1 MEKHL
6 EDADCVHE
14 LQAGFTTDRRAVD
27 NLHILRYC
35 IQQSYKNKKALIVTS
50 LDFKKAFDSEDRGKL
65 IECLMKYNIHP
76 KIISVV
82 AKLYTGDRT
91 NLFLNNE
98 FQTEMHIT
106 NGIKQGC
113 SGSTLLF
120 LILTYEIIQ
129 KLEQANVGY
138 KDDLFIIAILYFADD
153 GLLLSNSI
161 EDAMSN
167 IKLIQEVAEK
177 LGLVINKRKSNV
189 LIYNMNDQPDRI
201 EDIEVKTSLKY
212 LGVKITNAKNCFD
225 EFKNEQLLKAKQL
238 ANISH
243 SIMARSCNR
252 LLIGKNYW
260 KSLGLS
266 SVLYAA
272 EVLEFTEAELLQ
284 LQVTENSV
292 YRSILQAPKYI
303 ANGALRGEV
312 GASSSRARDAKIKIL
327 FAKHLLKDK
336 RNYLN
341 KTILLR
347 EIEQGTNRWTKIF
360 FKYLKEI
367 NITIQN
373 VQTFTKTQ
381 IVDKKKK
388 KNWDTEKWRKEVS
401 EKSTLKLYYSKKMK
415 VKEEKWIDN
424 TEGAKLMVRCRTN
437 SLQLCWRN
445 KFTNGAVQCPGL
457 LWF

>member
-1 MEKHL
+1 M
-6 EDADCVHE
+6 
-14 LQAGFTTDRRAVD
+14 
-27 NLHILRYC
+27 
-35 IQQSYKNKKALIVTS
+35 
-50 LDFKKAFDSEDRGKL
+50 DRGKL
-65 IECLMKYNIHP
+65 IECLMKYNIYP

-82 AKLYTGDRT
+82 AKLYTGDKT

-98 FQTEMHIT
+98 FQTETYIT

-120 LILTYEIIQ
+120 LILTYEILQ

-138 KDDLFIIAILYFADD
+138 KDDLLIIAMLYFADD

-189 LIYNMNDQPDRI
+189 LIYKMNDQPDRI

-225 EFKNEQLLKAKQL
+225 EFKKEQLLKAKQL

-260 KSLGLS
+260 KFLGLS

-272 EVLEFTEAELLQ
+272 EVLEFREAELLQ
-284 LQVTENSV
+284 LQVIENSV

-336 RNYLN
+336 RNDLN

-347 EIEQGTNRWTKIF
+347 EIEQGTSRWTKVF

-373 VQTFTKTQ
+373 VQTFTKIQ
-381 IVDKKKK
+381 IVNKI

-401 EKSTLKLYYSKKMK
+401 EKSTLKLYYSKKVK

-424 TEGAKLMVRCRTN
+424 TEGAKLMVRFRTN

-445 KFTNGAVQCPGL
+445 IFTNGAVQCPGCGFETETLDHFL
-457 LWF
+457 LGVSDLFGNKKSI